1 MTSQSR
7 SVERAARRAIVF
19 GGGGVL
25 GGTWAV
31 GALSAWE
38 QTTGLRA
45 KDVDILVGTSAGS
58 VLASLV
64 ACGVSTD
71 ELIAH
76 YQDEQVSTGP
86 LAGYQWDPDRAT
98 GGHKPGVPRLRG
110 PGSPALIRSVFE
122 PGPTSRNHRS
132 LGVPTG
138 GWPFP

>member
-1 MTSQSR
+1 M
-7 SVERAARRAIVF
+7 
-19 GGGGVL
+19 L

-71 ELIAH
+71 ELIA
-76 YQDEQVSTGP
+76 SLPG
-86 LAGYQWDPDRAT
+86 RASLN
-98 GGHKPGVPRLRG
+98 GASRGVPM
-110 PGSPALIRSVFE
+110 GSGS
-122 PGPTSRNHRS
+122 SHRW
-132 LGVPTG
+132 T
-138 GWPFP
+138 

>member
-7 SVERAARRAIVF
+7 SAERTVRRAIVF

-76 YQDEQVSTGP
+76 YQDEQVTTGP
-86 LAGYQWDPDRAT
+86 LAG
-98 GGHKPGVPRLRG
+98 
-110 PGSPALIRSVFE
+110 
-122 PGPTSRNHRS
+122 
-132 LGVPTG
+132 
-138 GWPFP
+138 